1 MISRVHGEMLVVA
14 ILQIG
19 DLSYADDFQPNG
31 TCLVGNWEVPG
42 ASYFLSYQPKWD
54 TWGRLAE
61 DLIAYYPHITIGGNH
76 ELESMAARDNVTNLS
91 YNARYPN
98 PQDPEVINSAPN
110 YAPLYWD
117 QSLLPG
123 EGKFVSNDI
132 SDKVKTNN
140 TWYSVDVG
148 PAHIVMMNN
157 YVPYSNSSV
166 MYKWFEEDMK
176 NVNRTRTPWVI
187 VGFHAPWYATYVNHY
202 KENSNMQL
210 YFEPLFLKYD
220 VDIVT
225 NGHVHAYDRSP
236 PVFSYEPN
244 TCGPIYV
251 TVGDGGNVEGLYR
264 QFVDEAPI
272 PAYCANQSLWSPA
285 AYQPTY
291 SGDGY
296 IDPDVPFCYQ
306 SQAPFSDYRDP
317 SFGHGVLTLL
327 NDTAARWQWNKNVD
341 PEDQFNDDIIIVKNP
356 TDECTSKVVMGTEPA
371 ANADAKPYV
380 APTEAPS
387 SPDDPVPPP
396 DEQTPPSE
404 GSSAQGQVSSFSE
417 SLAPLQLL
425 WMILP
430 FAF

>member
-1 MISRVHGEMLVVA
+1 MISRVHGEMLIVA

-356 TDECTSKVVMGTEPA
+356 TDECTSKVVMGTEL
-371 ANADAKPYV
+371 
-380 APTEAPS
+380 S
-387 SPDDPVPPP
+387 C
-396 DEQTPPSE
+396 
-404 GSSAQGQVSSFSE
+404 
-417 SLAPLQLL
+417 
-425 WMILP
+425 
-430 FAF
+430 